1 MQRLVLMTGLCLVL
15 AMGCSRKPSPD
26 DEPVT
31 QTPPPAAATDAA
43 TTAPNTAAT
52 LAPGEVQLA
61 GTLGCGHCNFHT
73 TSECAAAM
81 KTASGDVYVL
91 DGVTEK
97 SPLFEN
103 RLKGGAITVIG
114 NVLEADGAKHVAMT
128 SFEMK

>member
-1 MQRLVLMTGLCLVL
+1 V
-15 AMGCSRKPSPD
+15 S
-26 DEPVT
+26 
-31 QTPPPAAATDAA
+31 
-43 TTAPNTAAT
+43 TAPT

-81 KTASGDVYVL
+81 KTANGDVYVL

-103 RLKGGAITVIG
+103 RMKGGNITVIG
-114 NVLEADGAKHVAMT
+114 NVLEADGSKHVAMT

>member
-1 MQRLVLMTGLCLVL
+1 MQRFILTTALCLVV

-31 QTPPPAAATDAA
+31 QTPPPAAATE
-43 TTAPNTAAT
+43 TASPNPT

-73 TSECAAAM
+73 TSDCAAAM
-81 KTASGDVYVL
+81 KTANGDVYVL
-91 DGVTEK
+91 DGVTEG
-97 SPLFEN
+97 SPLWEG
-103 RLKGGAITVIG
+103 RTKGGPITVIG
-114 NVLEADGAKHVAMT
+114 SVLEADGSKHIAMT